1 MTSFKET
8 LLIAIF
14 ATACLLPAAGKAQD
28 AHYWTLQYGTRSTLL
43 GGSVI
48 GSVED
53 LGATYYNPARLALTS
68 DLSFLLSAKVYQW
81 DKVIVED
88 GTDARVDF
96 RNSSFGGAPSLVAGT
111 FKIGFLPGHHFAY
124 SFLTRQRSELD
135 LGIARGGIED
145 IIETIPGDELF
156 ATEISLTQKI
166 RDEWLGLSWAHRAGA
181 KASFGITQFLSIR
194 SQKSSFR
201 RLSEALTTTNE
212 TALAIQ
218 INEYNYETKGFLWK
232 AGFALDLKYLSVGG
246 TLTTPRLNLSGSG
259 STLFNDAFGGA
270 DLDGDGTR
278 DDRLSA
284 RQEDDIDAEYKSSW
298 ALGVGGALK
307 LGRNKLHFSAEWYD
321 AVKEFSIMEPASF
334 VSQSTG
340 ETISRRLI
348 QKLRA
353 VLNYGIG
360 LEVYLNEKVSGYGS
374 FATDRSAAPEDLG
387 RIVNLTDT
395 QTNAA
400 TAVWDLYHVAGGG
413 SVKAGRTEVTLGFTW
428 SFASQE
434 LPQTSDFFGP
444 DTGTIRFETQEV
456 ATTKLKFRRWKYIFG
471 FSFEF

>member
-1 MTSFKET
+1 MTGYREILMITVLVTSGLF
-8 LLIAIF
+8 
-14 ATACLLPAAGKAQD
+14 PAAGKAQD

-53 LGATYYNPARLALTS
+53 LGATYYNPARLALTP

-81 DKVIVED
+81 DKVTVED
-88 GTDARVDF
+88 GAGEGVDART
-96 RNSSFGGAPSLVAGT
+96 SSFGGAPSLVAGT

-124 SFLTRQRSELD
+124 SFLTRQRSELN
-135 LGIARGGIED
+135 LGIAGGGIAD

-156 ATEISLTQKI
+156 ATEFEVDLKI
-166 RDEWLGLSWAHRAGA
+166 KDEWIGFSWAHAAGA

-194 SQKSSFR
+194 SQNSSFR

-212 TALAIQ
+212 TVLAIQ
-218 INEYNYETKGFLWK
+218 INEYHYETKGFLWK
-232 AGFALDLKYLSVGG
+232 AGFALDLKYLSVGA
-246 TLTTPRLNLSGSG
+246 TLTTPRLNLTGSG
-259 STLFNDAFGGA
+259 STLFNDAFSGA
-270 DLDGDGTR
+270 DLDGDGTQ

-284 RQEDDIDAEYKSSW
+284 RQEKDIDAEYQSSW

-321 AVKEFSIMEPASF
+321 AVKEFSIMEPESF

-374 FATDRSAAPEDLG
+374 FATDRSAAPEDVG

-395 QTNAA
+395 QTNAS
-400 TAVWDLYHVAGGG
+400 TAGWDLYHVAGGA
-413 SVKAGRTEVTLGFTW
+413 SVKVGRGEVTLGFTW
-428 SFASQE
+428 SFGNQDI
-434 LPQTSDFFGP
+434 PQTMDFFDPG
-444 DTGTIRFETQEV
+444 GGAIQFETQEA
-456 ATTKLKFRRWKYIFG
+456 ATSKLKFRRWKYIFG
-471 FSFEF
+471 FSVEF

>member
-14 ATACLLPAAGKAQD
+14 ATACLFPAAGKAQD

-53 LGATYYNPARLALTS
+53 LGATYYNPARLALTP

-81 DKVIVED
+81 DKVTVED
-88 GTDARVDF
+88 GAGEGVDARS
-96 RNSSFGGAPSLVAGT
+96 SSFGGAPSLVAGT

-124 SFLTRQRSELD
+124 SFLTRQRSELN
-135 LGIARGGIED
+135 LGIAGGGIAD

-194 SQKSSFR
+194 SQDIAFR

-212 TALAIQ
+212 AVIAIQ
-218 INEYNYETKGFLWK
+218 INEYDYETKGLLWK
-232 AGFALDLKYLSVGG
+232 AGFALDLKYLSVGA
-246 TLTTPRLNLSGSG
+246 TLTTPRLNLTGSG
-259 STLFNDAFGGA
+259 STLFNDAFAGA
-270 DLDGDGTR
+270 DLDGDGTQ
-278 DDRLSA
+278 DDRISS
-284 RQEDDIDAEYKSSW
+284 RQEKDIDAEYQSSW
-298 ALGVGGALK
+298 ALGFGGALK

-321 AVKEFSIMEPASF
+321 AVKEFSIMEPSSF

-340 ETISRRLI
+340 ETIDRRLT
-348 QKLRA
+348 QNLRE

-360 LEVYLNEKVSGYGS
+360 LEVYVAETLSGYGS
-374 FATDRSAAPEDLG
+374 FATDRSAAPEDVG

-395 QTNAA
+395 QTNAS
-400 TAVWDLYHVAGGG
+400 TAGWDLYHVAGGA
-413 SVKAGRTEVTLGFTW
+413 SVKVGRGEVTLGFTW
-428 SFASQE
+428 SFGNQDI
-434 LPQTSDFFGP
+434 PQTISFFDPGVEDP
-444 DTGTIRFETQEV
+444 ILDDE
-456 ATTKLKFRRWKYIFG
+456 ATSKIKVRSWKYIFG
-471 FSFEF
+471 FSFEL